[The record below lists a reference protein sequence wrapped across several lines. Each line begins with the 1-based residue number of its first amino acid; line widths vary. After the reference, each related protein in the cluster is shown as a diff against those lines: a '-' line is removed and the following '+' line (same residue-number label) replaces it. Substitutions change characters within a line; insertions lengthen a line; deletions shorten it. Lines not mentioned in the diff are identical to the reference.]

1 MTAPESKNAEI
12 IRLPIGL
19 PGIGRAGDIIVHDP
33 NHRDPRL
40 RLSSVHPLDLD
51 RLVEIRETVRE
62 WADAAKQKEVT
73 E

>member
-1 MTAPESKNAEI
+1 MTAER
-12 IRLPIGL
+12 IRLPIGI

-51 RLVEIRETVRE
+51 RLGEIKDKVRE
-62 WADAAKQKEVT
+62 WGEAAKEKGVAS
-73 E
+73 